1 MKHALLACLLCMAFF
16 ALPAH
21 AAKPP
26 SSSLGVVV
34 GPTPIDQGMAIHP
47 SDITI
52 YNDKIAVSFAVG
64 TNNYWNMT
72 NGSILDIA
80 AMKNGKFGTDL
91 VNDVE
96 FLNDLWTAT
105 GSYNKEDLLHTPAS
119 DITYTKDHKKIVVT
133 AKTRYWKAEH
143 AKPLNVT
150 MEYTLEAGKNYVG
163 LKTTVE
169 NPAGNEPYANM
180 YSGYSLST
188 LAANM
193 YGPFGYYPDVKV
205 TGIGIGADK
214 DVQEQLGD
222 FIVTY
227 GKDYAV
233 SVQMDG
239 ANAYKGSSGYKDLY
253 TLRTIEPGKTY
264 VYTGEI
270 LVTTNGETAPILE
283 RSLAKNPAMAAASV
297 QGQVKDATG
306 KPVPN
311 AIIIVSKK
319 GSYKETAK
327 SHGAEA
333 LKKDIMQPLVWKIA
347 DKNGNYSLRLPKG
360 DYSLHVEATGFTPA
374 EAQAVSLKGDTTM
387 SFAMKDGAKAVFNVT
402 DEKGNPVHAK
412 VVVSGI
418 TSSVKTLGGTVFFAD
433 PKTRTVAFDVAAPET
448 DVTFTVTRGHD
459 FTSLPVVVTK
469 RLTPRETLTENVVIP
484 TLINTASRNWYNA
497 DIHQHSD
504 IGDGASPVKEL
515 YKAQLAAGLNLHAIS
530 DHDSVANN
538 AAMQGFS
545 KESGLPFLSNLE
557 VSPGW
562 GHWGILGVDYSQKP
576 ISPNLTPAEIIK
588 AGHDQNAL
596 VVMHHP
602 FTDYGFL
609 NNRSGVKGG
618 FDAGSED
625 FDFLELQST
634 INLEDPKNMDKRA
647 LDAAMEYW
655 NTGKKVYLSSG
666 SDQHDVTSGLYPGII
681 RLYAHV
687 QGPVN
692 AKAFMQAMKEGHSY
706 VTMGPIITPAATSMF
721 GSTQHVAAGKA
732 LPIAME
738 LQAVNG
744 LKKVTVFSE
753 GKEVAT
759 QELNGTKEPVA
770 YTLEVTPEKDTW
782 YNVVVQDAKGRY
794 AVTNPI
800 WVEITK

>member
-1 MKHALLACLLCMAFF
+1 MKNAVLACLLGMAF

-21 AAKPP
+21 AEKPAP
-26 SSSLGVVV
+26 TTLGVMV
-34 GPTPIDQGMAIHP
+34 GSTPIDQGRAIHRD
-47 SDITI
+47 DITI

-64 TNNYWNMT
+64 SNNYWNMT

-80 AMKNGKFGTDL
+80 VMKDGKFGTDL

-105 GSYNKEDLLHTPAS
+105 GSYNKENLLRTPVS
-119 DITYTKDHKKIVVT
+119 DITYTKDNKKVVVT

-150 MEYTLEAGKNYVG
+150 LEYTLEAGKNYVG
-163 LKTTVE
+163 MKTTVE

-180 YSGYSLST
+180 YSGYSIST

-193 YGPFGYYPDVKV
+193 YGPFGYYPDVKI

-222 FIVTY
+222 FVVTY

-253 TLRTIEPGKTY
+253 ILRTIEPGKTY
-264 VYTGEI
+264 TYTGEI
-270 LVTTNGETAPILE
+270 LVTPKGETAPILE
-283 RSLAKNPAMAAASV
+283 RSLEKNPSMAAARV
-297 QGQVKDATG
+297 QGQVKDASG
-306 KPVPN
+306 KPVPY
-311 AIIIVSKK
+311 AAVIVSKK
-319 GSYKETAK
+319 GGYKETVK
-327 SHGAEA
+327 SHGADA
-333 LKKDIMQPLVWKIA
+333 VKKDILQPLVWKIA
-347 DKNGNYSLRLPKG
+347 DKDGNYSLRLPKG
-360 DYSLHVEATGFTPA
+360 DYSLHA
-374 EAQAVSLKGDTTM
+374 EAKGLTPVAAQAISLKADTKM
-387 SFAMKDGAKAVFNVT
+387 NFAMKDGAKAVFHVV
-402 DEKGNPVHAK
+402 DEKGNPIHTK
-412 VVVSGI
+412 VEVSGV
-418 TSSVKTLGGTVFFAD
+418 TSSVKTLGATVFFAD
-433 PKTRTVAFDVAAPET
+433 PKTRAVAFDVAAPET

-459 FTSLPVVVTK
+459 FASLPVVIKK
-469 RLTPRETLTENVVIP
+469 RLKPLETLTEKVVLP
-484 TLINTASRNWYNA
+484 TLVQTASRNWYNA

-515 YKAQLAAGLNLHAIS
+515 YKGQLAAGLDLHAIS
-530 DHDSVANN
+530 DHDSVDNN
-538 AAMQGFS
+538 AAMLVLS
-545 KESGLPFLSNLE
+545 RESGLPFLSSLE

-562 GHWGILGVDYSQKP
+562 GHWGILGVDFAKKP
-576 ISPNLTPAEIIK
+576 ISPDLTPAEIIK
-588 AGHDQNAL
+588 AGHDQNAM
-596 VVMHHP
+596 VVMNHP
-602 FTDYGFL
+602 FSDYGFL
-609 NNRSGVKGG
+609 NNRKGVTGG

-634 INLEDPKNMDKRA
+634 INLKDPKNMDKRA

-655 NTGKKVYLSSG
+655 NKGKKVYLSAG

-687 QGPVN
+687 EGPISAN
-692 AKAFMQAMKEGHSY
+692 AFMQAMKAGNSY

-732 LPIAME
+732 LSLQME
-738 LQAVNG
+738 LQAVHG
-744 LKKVTVFSE
+744 LSKVSVFSE
-753 GKEVAT
+753 GKEVAA
-759 QELNGTKEPVA
+759 QELNGTKDPVA
-770 YTLEVTPEKDTW
+770 YAVQLTPEKDTW

-794 AVTNPI
+794 AVSNPV
-800 WVEITK
+800 WVTVGK